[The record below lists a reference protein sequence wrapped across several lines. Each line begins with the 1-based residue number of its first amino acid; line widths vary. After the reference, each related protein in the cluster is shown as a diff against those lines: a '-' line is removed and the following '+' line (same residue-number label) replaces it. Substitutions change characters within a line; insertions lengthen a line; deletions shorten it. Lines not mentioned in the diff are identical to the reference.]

1 MQTIPDSNEVEV
13 SFLYPHGPSK
23 SFSYP
28 DQSDLLI
35 ISSEDILRK
44 VIPTTA
50 TGRVYATSSVKI
62 TAATKTLK
70 ERM

>member
-13 SFLYPHGPSK
+13 SFLHLHGPSK
-23 SFSYP
+23 SFIYP
-28 DQSDLLI
+28 DQSDVLV
-35 ISSEDILRK
+35 ISSEDILNK

-50 TGRVYATSSVKI
+50 TGRVYATSSVTI
-62 TAATKTLK
+62 TAATKTFE